1 MGKISAL
8 AKLFNSSK
16 KSFSKKDEKIL
27 EKLKN
32 LKSSQNSKISNI
44 IRQSKTDSSSMDAT
58 LDFDINYSVILHRAR
73 IASRKRRI
81 RRLNKSSS
89 IKLAEL

>member
-8 AKLFNSSK
+8 VKLFNSSK
-16 KSFSKKDEKIL
+16 KSFSKKDVL

-32 LKSSQNSKISNI
+32 PKSSQNSKFSNI
-44 IRQSKTDSSSMDAT
+44 IWPSKTDSSSMDAT

>member
-1 MGKISAL
+1 MGKILAL
-8 AKLFNSSK
+8 VKFFNFSE
-16 KSFSKKDEKIL
+16 KSFSKKDLLK
-27 EKLKN
+27 KLKN
-32 LKSSQNSKISNI
+32 LKQPQNSKIS
-44 IRQSKTDSSSMDAT
+44 IRPSKVDSPCIDAT

-81 RRLNKSSS
+81 KKLNKSAV